1 MIEPSRAAQGPRLH
15 YHFLHVGKCG
25 GETVIKVLSDQRLKF
40 TAYHVGTADRDIH
53 DVILRQEER
62 DAFLIPLRD
71 PCSRFISAFEWDLYS
86 KVLTRP
92 EKKAKNG
99 VWQRIFNM
107 FRTANDVAEALSDT
121 DPKRREMAELAL
133 HASKLHMQ
141 MDLGW
146 YLPPA
151 LARRL
156 PPDRTHLL
164 RTQHLDTDLPAFL
177 EALGLRSS
185 GPVPWTK
192 SDYKRFIPP
201 ARLTSALSGRA
212 RENLARAKSDTMET
226 LDILQQVIAP
236 A

>member
-1 MIEPSRAAQGPRLH
+1 MKPFKALRNRFLH
-15 YHFLHVGKCG
+15 YHLVHVGKCG
-25 GETVIKVLSDQRLKF
+25 GETIIKILCRKRLKY
-40 TAYHVGTADRDIH
+40 TTYHSGTADRDIH
-53 DVILRQEER
+53 DAIVRQGTR
-62 DAFLIPLRD
+62 DVFLIPLRD

-92 EKKAKNG
+92 EKKAQNG
-99 VWQRIFNM
+99 AWQRIFNM

-185 GPVPWTK
+185 GPVPRTK